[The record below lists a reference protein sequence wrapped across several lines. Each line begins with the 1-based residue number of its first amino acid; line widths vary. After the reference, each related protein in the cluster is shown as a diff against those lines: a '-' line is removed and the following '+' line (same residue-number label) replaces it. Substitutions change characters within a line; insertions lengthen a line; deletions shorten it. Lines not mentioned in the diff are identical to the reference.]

1 MPPRGGAG
9 HQWPM
14 AHAALDLSEL
24 LGLVAAP
31 AAEANAAGDAAE
43 VAVEAKAEA
52 EDAGEVA
59 AEAEAEAGD
68 AGEVTPEPEAAE
80 LLAIVSAAPEV
91 EVVAPQNLDDLLA
104 MVEAPGDAAPPGGA
118 APPARA
124 AVRPQLSRWGRR
136 AMANAMRGQKR
147 MAQAMGCVA
156 DAAGRLVAHCN
167 SKRLRLGEAVAMPK
181 RRPGEKAVLECPA
194 GRRRCHKHPQ
204 SWTTLGTLRHA
215 FGALR
220 SSQSHNK
227 RGTSRRLDA
236 ASAVTHAHLDWQHG
250 CLKELWL
257 HIGTRATKVEW
268 MWKAV
273 AWDETPTTLRFGM
286 LTSMLRPIAQYWY
299 RDIID
304 PQSGGAGRREWK
316 RLTFDEYLRRG
327 GGKAASPAK
336 GVLEVLAQDIDLFWC
351 EREGEKGDISVK
363 HQPLFYPCTFM
374 STSATN
380 TIAEAIEG
388 AQPDL
393 RVAELLALL
402 ERGVPLVILSL
413 ARDLGAANVRFTHWV
428 GEQVENANEMAL
440 QDPTKQ
446 RGFAV
451 LVDCSCFSHILN
463 TLGTRAFGR
472 KRLVPSLHAV
482 AVTCNNVKRL
492 SILEKARSSSAVVR
506 RRERER

>member
-24 LGLVAAP
+24 LELVAAP

-43 VAVEAKAEA
+43 VAVEAEAEA

-59 AEAEAEAGD
+59 AEAE
-68 AGEVTPEPEAAE
+68 
-80 LLAIVSAAPEV
+80 AIVSAAPEV

-413 ARDLGAANVRFTHWV
+413 ARDLDAANVRFTHWV

-492 SILEKARSSSAVVR
+492 IILEKARSSSAVVR

>member
-24 LGLVAAP
+24 LELVAAP

-43 VAVEAKAEA
+43 VAVQLRWQEI
-52 EDAGEVA
+52 A
-59 AEAEAEAGD
+59 AEAE
-68 AGEVTPEPEAAE
+68 
-80 LLAIVSAAPEV
+80 AIVSAAPEV

-156 DAAGRLVAHCN
+156 DAADRIVAHCN

-181 RRPGEKAVLECPA
+181 RRPGEKAVPECPA

-257 HIGTRATKVEW
+257 HIETQATKVEW

-286 LTSMLRPIAQYWY
+286 LTSILRPIAQYWY

-351 EREGEKGDISVK
+351 EREGEKGGISVK

-413 ARDLGAANVRFTHWV
+413 ARDLDAANVRFTHWV
-428 GEQVENANEMAL
+428 GEQVENANEKAL

-482 AVTCNNVKRL
+482 AVTCSNVKRL

>member
-24 LGLVAAP
+24 LELVAAP

-43 VAVEAKAEA
+43 VAVEAEAEA

-59 AEAEAEAGD
+59 AEAE
-68 AGEVTPEPEAAE
+68 
-80 LLAIVSAAPEV
+80 AIVSAAPEV

-413 ARDLGAANVRFTHWV
+413 ARDLDAANVRFTHWV

>member
-1 MPPRGGAG
+1 
-9 HQWPM
+9 M

-24 LGLVAAP
+24 LELVAAP

-43 VAVEAKAEA
+43 VAVEAEAEA

-156 DAAGRLVAHCN
+156 DAADRLVAHCN

-204 SWTTLGTLRHA
+204 CWATLGTLRHA

-257 HIGTRATKVEW
+257 HIATRATKVEW

-273 AWDETPTTLRFGM
+273 AWDETPMNLRFGM

-336 GVLEVLAQDIDLFWC
+336 GVLEVLAQDTDLCWC
-351 EREGEKGDISVK
+351 EREGEKGGHFREAPALVLPMHFHVHER
-363 HQPLFYPCTFM
+363 HQHH
-374 STSATN
+374 
-380 TIAEAIEG
+380 
-388 AQPDL
+388 
-393 RVAELLALL
+393 R
-402 ERGVPLVILSL
+402 RG
-413 ARDLGAANVRFTHWV
+413 D
-428 GEQVENANEMAL
+428 
-440 QDPTKQ
+440 
-446 RGFAV
+446 
-451 LVDCSCFSHILN
+451 
-463 TLGTRAFGR
+463 
-472 KRLVPSLHAV
+472 
-482 AVTCNNVKRL
+482 
-492 SILEKARSSSAVVR
+492 
-506 RRERER
+506 

>member
-1 MPPRGGAG
+1 
-9 HQWPM
+9 M

-24 LGLVAAP
+24 LELVAAP

-43 VAVEAKAEA
+43 VAVEAEAEA

-59 AEAEAEAGD
+59 AEAE
-68 AGEVTPEPEAAE
+68 
-80 LLAIVSAAPEV
+80 AIVSAAPEV

-413 ARDLGAANVRFTHWV
+413 ARDLDAANVRFTHWV